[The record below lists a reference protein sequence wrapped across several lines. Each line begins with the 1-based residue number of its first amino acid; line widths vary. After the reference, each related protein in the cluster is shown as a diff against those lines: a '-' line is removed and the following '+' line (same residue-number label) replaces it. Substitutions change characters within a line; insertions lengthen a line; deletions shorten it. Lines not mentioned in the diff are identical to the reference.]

1 MNENED
7 ITPKSEV
14 QLKPCLEEN
23 VKLWMPI
30 IVNKKDLKSI
40 I

>member
-7 ITPKSEV
+7 TTPKSEV
-14 QLKPCLEEN
+14 QLMPCLEEN